1 MDEDVTAQPLFDGTF
16 TSDAVA
22 SAAHALVAQLH
33 DEAMATIAALADG
46 WDRPA
51 EDVPAA
57 EEPVV
62 YREPATWS
70 ITDDEDEAHGLLDD
84 VDDEDDED
92 DDVRVVPLLDLPAL
106 LPRPR
111 PAASNVAARV
121 ELPLSGNVAGVLASA
136 VTDEFAV
143 PVEDDRRSVA
153 V

>member
-1 MDEDVTAQPLFDGTF
+1 MTAQLLFDGTF

-33 DEAMATIAALADG
+33 DEAMATIAELAEG

-51 EDVPAA
+51 EQAPAV

-70 ITDDEDEAHGLLDD
+70 IADDEDEAYGALD
-84 VDDEDDED
+84 DDED
-92 DDVRVVPLLDLPAL
+92 DDVRVMPRLDLPAL

-111 PAASNVAARV
+111 PAASNVTARV
-121 ELPLSGNVAGVLASA
+121 ELPLAGNVAGVLASA

-143 PVEDDRRSVA
+143 PVEDDRQSVP

>member
-1 MDEDVTAQPLFDGTF
+1 MTAQPLFDGTF

-33 DEAMATIAALADG
+33 DEAMATIAALVDG

-51 EDVPAA
+51 EEVAA
-57 EEPVV
+57 VEEPVV

-70 ITDDEDEAHGLLDD
+70 IPDDEDESHGPFGDLDDEDD
-84 VDDEDDED
+84 VDDGDG
-92 DDVRVVPLLDLPAL
+92 DVRVVPLLDLPAL

-111 PAASNVAARV
+111 LAASNVTARV
-121 ELPLSGNVAGVLASA
+121 ELPLASA

-143 PVEDDRRSVA
+143 PVEDDRRSLA